1 MKILVTGGAGYIG
14 SGVVRMLGDRGV
26 EVVVLDS
33 MEFGHKNGLG
43 NKARLVEGNVGDEV
57 LLDKL
62 GEEKFD
68 GVLHFAGY
76 IQAGESVT
84 LPQKYLENN
93 VVRSSALL
101 RMMVKFNI
109 RKIIF
114 SSTAAV
120 YGEPEYVPIDEMHP
134 KKPTNPYGLSK
145 WHFEELLDY
154 YDRKHGIK
162 GISLRYF
169 NASGA
174 RLDGLSG
181 EAHAPETH
189 VIPLA
194 LRAAELGGEMALF
207 GTDYP
212 TEDGTCVRDYIHVE
226 DLAEA
231 HCVALDALVNGHDSD
246 QFNLGTG
253 KGLSN
258 RQVLKEV
265 EKTVGKPL
273 KVVEKARREGD
284 PHTLVANAN
293 KIKKDLGWEA
303 KYSDMETIVKTA
315 WEWEKKLKTIENW

>member
-1 MKILVTGGAGYIG
+1 
-14 SGVVRMLGDRGV
+14 
-26 EVVVLDS
+26 
-33 MEFGHKNGLG
+33 
-43 NKARLVEGNVGDEV
+43 
-57 LLDKL
+57 
-62 GEEKFD
+62 
-68 GVLHFAGY
+68 
-76 IQAGESVT
+76 
-84 LPQKYLENN
+84 
-93 VVRSSALL
+93 
-101 RMMVKFNI
+101 
-109 RKIIF
+109 
-114 SSTAAV
+114 
-120 YGEPEYVPIDEMHP
+120 
-134 KKPTNPYGLSK
+134 
-145 WHFEELLDY
+145 
-154 YDRKHGIK
+154 
-162 GISLRYF
+162 
-169 NASGA
+169 
-174 RLDGLSG
+174 
-181 EAHAPETH
+181 
-189 VIPLA
+189 
-194 LRAAELGGEMALF
+194 MALF

-315 WEWEKKLKTIENW
+315 WEWEKKLKTIEN